1 MKKILL
7 ILFVIILALSIY
19 FFIPKKLS
27 NIHSDKLTIGATIFP
42 LYDITQNIVKDKA
55 DVIQILPI
63 GASPHTFEL
72 TPEKVKELSDAKII
86 FKIGVLDDWIDPVS
100 DSLPLVQK
108 IAVNKNIVLLN
119 SEEEG
124 EQYDPH
130 YWLSIKN
137 AKIISQNIYDELIK
151 IDPQNANIYKTNLDQ
166 YFIELDKAELIIKNQ
181 LANLKSNKLI
191 TFHDSWQYFA
201 NEYGLKVVGVF
212 EPSPGQEPAPQY
224 LKQITLTAEKY
235 QIKTIFSEPQF
246 STGLI
251 EQIAKDT
258 NLKIYQLDAE
268 GGGNA
273 GKETYIK
280 LMEYNSE
287 TIFTALNEN
296 N

>member
-212 EPSPGQEPAPQY
+212 EPSPGQAPAPQY